1 MSNMSNMS
9 DIRDIRD
16 IREEGLNLI
25 GDRGPEFKEL
35 INSLLDECYINEKY
49 IKKLTSKKSLSYFST
64 VFTHKSAD
72 LLNNYVF
79 F

>member
-35 INSLLDECYINEKY
+35 INSLLDECDINEKY
-49 IKKLTSKKSLSYFST
+49 IKKLTSKNLYLIFQL
-64 VFTHKSAD
+64 F
-72 LLNNYVF
+72 LLIKALIY
-79 F
+79 